1 MRIPK
6 FYKTIKNCIFYSFYW
21 QNPSTLLL
29 TLIAESKWKK
39 YFIEKKSY
47 SYHYDNVFSKES
59 LKSVLT
65 IPVGDLK
72 EEYF

>member
-1 MRIPK
+1 MRIPN
-6 FYKTIKNCIFYSFYW
+6 FGKTIKNLYIHIFIGKILATWLGPPSAKSKLKGIFYR
-21 QNPSTLLL
+21 
-29 TLIAESKWKK
+29 
-39 YFIEKKSY
+39 EKIL
-47 SYHYDNVFSKES
+47 VFSKES